1 MTTIKAYHGSD
12 YKIEKFIH
20 FQKEFTN
27 DQYGPG
33 IYFTNKESLA
43 KGYGK
48 HVYEVKLDLKGFITR
63 KSKRDETKLLKIIND
78 NLTETIL
85 LNYDNNPTR
94 AKRLLIQSVLLP
106 RISYID
112 CLMNIWSDVFN
123 LKNHRFMKACV
134 ENGINGIIE
143 EINAT
148 NGKTLFYIVY
158 NTENIT

>member
-1 MTTIKAYHGSD
+1 MPIIKAYHGSD
-12 YKIEKFIH
+12 HKIEKFIH

-48 HVYEVKLDLKGFITR
+48 YVYEVNLDLKGFITR
-63 KSKRDETKLLKIIND
+63 KSKRDENKLLRIIDD

-85 LNYDNNPTR
+85 LNYDDNLIR
-94 AKRLLIQSVLLP
+94 AKRLLLQSVLLP
-106 RISYID
+106 RISYIE
-112 CLMNIWSDVFN
+112 CLLNIWSDIFN
-123 LKNHRFMKACV
+123 LKNQRFIKACV

-143 EINAT
+143 EVSKSH
-148 NGKTLFYIVY
+148 GVLFYIVY

>member
-1 MTTIKAYHGSD
+1 MPTIKAYHGSD

-33 IYFTNKESLA
+33 IYFTNKESVA

-48 HVYEVKLDLKGFITR
+48 YIYEVKLDLKGFLTR
-63 KSKRDETKLLKIIND
+63 KSKRDDTKLLRIIND
-78 NLTETIL
+78 NLTETVL
-85 LNYDNNPTR
+85 LNYDDNLTR

-106 RISYID
+106 KISYIE
-112 CLMNIWSDVFN
+112 CLLNIWSDVFN
-123 LKNHRFMKACV
+123 LKNSRFMKACV

-143 EINAT
+143 EIDT
-148 NGKTLFYIVY
+148 SNGKTLFYMVY
-158 NTENIT
+158 NTENIK